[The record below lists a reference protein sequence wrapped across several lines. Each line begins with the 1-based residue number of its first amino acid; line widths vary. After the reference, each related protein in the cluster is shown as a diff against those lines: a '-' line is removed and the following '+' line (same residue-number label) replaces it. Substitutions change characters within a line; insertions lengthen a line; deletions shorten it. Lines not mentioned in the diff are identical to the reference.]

1 MNLSLSFVVQLS
13 DSLQTSQGVDNEGYL
28 IPSPALLPAASTKC
42 QTVKIQ
48 MENWPMLDAK
58 DNRNIATM

>member
-1 MNLSLSFVVQLS
+1 MIEWIFSLSYVDQLS

-48 MENWPMLDAK
+48 MENWPM
-58 DNRNIATM
+58 